1 MFDDASSFNGD
12 ISSWDVSS
20 VTNMS
25 HMFDDASSF
34 NGDIS
39 SWDVSGIIEIED
51 MFLGALA
58 LSDENRCAIHT
69 TFFYNAY
76 WPYDW
81 AEFCIIE
88 NNSDWQIQIIASQ
101 GDLVDA
107 DNYLGASATATD
119 LFDVD
124 FDEVEPPS
132 NPGSSISASFPHPE
146 WNHFLGDHFSHDI
159 RSDEDL
165 TDYIHDWDLE
175 VVSTDD
181 GDISLDFSFDQVAEG
196 IPVILEN
203 VSTGELTSLDHNS
216 QYVFTAEQD
225 IVYNFKISVGEIIP
239 FEIELLT
246 SPKGPGV
253 YLAETTHEVS
263 WSVHGNNDLNSISIY
278 TSIDNGVTFEFLE
291 LLQDQSSYQWTLPEV
306 LEGVLHG
313 VMIKVEAI
321 DDDGITISDTH
332 DRSFAIAGDNLST
345 IVPAGWN
352 LWGSPVKPTES
363 NLMDDNLD
371 DDYENAYY
379 VAYNFNDNGYYLAHL
394 LYDNMGYWLGT
405 TVEAEVDV
413 EGIIS
418 ETDVTKE
425 LTPGWTLITNP
436 ILYPVSVD
444 SLIFDNGVD
453 NPIFY
458 SEAKQL
464 GWVNIVYSYDEI
476 EGYNEAMV
484 LKPWHAYWLAVMEED
499 IMVTFPF
506 HVQTEDELVNQRE
519 NAWYINFTAS
529 ISGAADNLL
538 TIGSHEDASDLFDV
552 TYDKFSPPVPPS
564 PDQVSLTVSHPEW
577 NNAFEDKY
585 KKDIRSLF
593 SEGTV
598 KQWNIDVHSSSEL
611 VNVSWDF
618 QMVPNEYEVMY
629 STNYGQTFSNM
640 RNIDVLT
647 LAPNMEL
654 IVRVGANDAPEGV
667 GSSVTIEEDNILI
680 SVLEAVDVENDPVT
694 FNFVDIKNGTVDLNS
709 DNGAYI
715 YTPNLDFNG
724 LDTLTFTASDGVDT
738 GQEAHIFIEV
748 IPVNDAPYFTS
759 DMLPPIGLNIE
770 FKLPLFAEDIDS
782 DQLTLSLTP
791 DGMNPTWLIL
801 EENNL
806 SGIADQPGVF
816 PVYLTLSDGEASVVD
831 TLNLHV
837 EHFSPQIISIRDIP
851 NDQGGRVYLEF
862 KASFFDNR
870 DGTGQSYNIYIY
882 DFIEEWIILSSVATV
897 GDSIYTYEATTL
909 TDSTSE
915 NNGMTEFK
923 VVASMSGGIF
933 HSEPMMG

>member
-1 MFDDASSFNGD
+1 
-12 ISSWDVSS
+12 
-20 VTNMS
+20 
-25 HMFDDASSF
+25 
-34 NGDIS
+34 
-39 SWDVSGIIEIED
+39 
-51 MFLGALA
+51 
-58 LSDENRCAIHT
+58 
-69 TFFYNAY
+69 
-76 WPYDW
+76 
-81 AEFCIIE
+81 
-88 NNSDWQIQIIASQ
+88 
-101 GDLVDA
+101 
-107 DNYLGASATATD
+107 
-119 LFDVD
+119 
-124 FDEVEPPS
+124 
-132 NPGSSISASFPHPE
+132 
-146 WNHFLGDHFSHDI
+146 
-159 RSDEDL
+159 
-165 TDYIHDWDLE
+165 
-175 VVSTDD
+175 
-181 GDISLDFSFDQVAEG
+181 
-196 IPVILEN
+196 
-203 VSTGELTSLDHNS
+203 
-216 QYVFTAEQD
+216 
-225 IVYNFKISVGEIIP
+225 
-239 FEIELLT
+239 
-246 SPKGPGV
+246 
-253 YLAETTHEVS
+253 VS

-332 DRSFAIAGDNLST
+332 DRPFAIAGDNLST

-933 HSEPMMG
+933 HSEPMMGYSVDNILPGVPDGVMASIADNAVELSWNESVDEDFHSFVIEKSIMDMIEIIETADAFYVDENYISNEVHFYRVAAVDHAGNQSEFSEVVEVAVLAINNQVTPDVFALHQNYPNPFNPTTQIKYDLVEDAFVSISIYNVMGSRIKSLMNAKQSTGYHSLRWDATNNIGEAVSAGMYIYTIQAGQYRATKKMVLLK